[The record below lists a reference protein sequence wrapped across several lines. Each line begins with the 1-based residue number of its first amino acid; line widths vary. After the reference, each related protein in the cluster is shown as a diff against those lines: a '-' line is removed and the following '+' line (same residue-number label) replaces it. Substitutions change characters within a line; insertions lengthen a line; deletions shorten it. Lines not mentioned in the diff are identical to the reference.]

1 MLDDGEDVPEDLENN
16 KSLDSCS
23 FGFEE
28 EDPPSIYIKA
38 SMCQATN
45 GGDKIQLPNTKPS
58 WTLVMESYCKRNNI
72 NMKKIGWYLSPFL
85 G

>member
-38 SMCQATN
+38 SMCQAT
-45 GGDKIQLPNTKPS
+45 
-58 WTLVMESYCKRNNI
+58 VMESYCKRNNI